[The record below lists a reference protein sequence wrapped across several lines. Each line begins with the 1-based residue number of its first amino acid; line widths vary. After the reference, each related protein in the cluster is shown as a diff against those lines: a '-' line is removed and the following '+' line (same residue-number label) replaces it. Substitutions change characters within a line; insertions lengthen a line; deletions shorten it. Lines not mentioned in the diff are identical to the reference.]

1 MSPQANNWWRGGL
14 KEKRGTVWTE
24 QRDEEKTGLGL
35 APAVTMGISPSLG
48 KQECGPAICC
58 GMKPSSCSLIKNML
72 AKIACLRS
80 ADFLPGLTMATTVP
94 VPASTGAARK
104 QEAANLRGGYGP
116 ASAALC
122 NPGRSWA
129 VSGFSCNR
137 CLAFDFDCVISCLG
151 NSFKSTEIREI
162 FIKGLLCARHCARY
176 LPINHWYIYF

>member
-80 ADFLPGLTMATTVP
+80 ADFLPVLTMATTVP

-104 QEAANLRGGYGP
+104 QEAADFKGVLALPLLPCAILGDPGP
-116 ASAALC
+116 SLASAVTGAWPLTLIV
-122 NPGRSWA
+122 W
-129 VSGFSCNR
+129 
-137 CLAFDFDCVISCLG
+137 
-151 NSFKSTEIREI
+151 
-162 FIKGLLCARHCARY
+162 
-176 LPINHWYIYF
+176 